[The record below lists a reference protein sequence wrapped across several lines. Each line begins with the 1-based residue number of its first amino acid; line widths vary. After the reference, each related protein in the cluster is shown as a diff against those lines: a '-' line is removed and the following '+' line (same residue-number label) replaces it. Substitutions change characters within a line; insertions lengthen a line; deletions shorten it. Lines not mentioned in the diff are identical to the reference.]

1 MKILLVEDD
10 DNKRSQLM
18 QFVGEFL
25 PETDVSIARSLQSGM
40 RQIRDQRADVVL
52 LDMTL
57 PTYDIG
63 PDEPG
68 GSTHA
73 FGGREF
79 LRELRRFKLHVPV
92 IVVTQ
97 FETFGSGADMTTLS
111 ALDAELKRDFP
122 GVYCGAV
129 YYHAAIQSWKEQLLN
144 MIRGAGAGEG
154 NGKSSRSR

>member
-1 MKILLVEDD
+1 MNILLVEDD
-10 DNKRSQLM
+10 DNKRTQLM
-18 QFVGEFL
+18 QFASEFL
-25 PETDVSIARSLQSGM
+25 PDAEVTTARSLQSGM
-40 RQIRDQRADVVL
+40 RRIRGQSADIVL

-79 LRELRRFKLHVPV
+79 LKELRRFKLRVPV

-97 FETFGSGADMTTLS
+97 FETFGSGADVTTLG
-111 ALDAELKRDFP
+111 ALDSELRRDFP
-122 GVYCGAV
+122 GVYRGAV
-129 YYHAAIQSWKEQLLN
+129 YYHAAIQSWKEQLLM
-144 MIRGAGAGEG
+144 MIKDAKAGE
-154 NGKSSRSR
+154 R

>member
-10 DNKRSQLM
+10 DNKRTLLT
-18 QFVGEFL
+18 QFVADSL
-25 PETDVSIARSLQSGM
+25 PKAELIVARSLQSG
-40 RQIRDQRADVVL
+40 IRKIRTQLADLVL

-79 LRELRRFKLHVPV
+79 LRELRRFKLNVPV

-97 FETFGSGADMTTLS
+97 FQTFGSGHESTTLG
-111 ALDAELKRDFP
+111 ALDDELKRDFP
-122 GVYCGAV
+122 SLYRGAV
-129 YYHAAIQSWKEQLLN
+129 YYHAAIQSWKENLKHSIDDT
-144 MIRGAGAGEG
+144 MAG
-154 NGKSSRSR
+154 RQ

>member
-10 DNKRSQLM
+10 DNKRTLLT
-18 QFVGEFL
+18 QFVGDSVPRAEL
-25 PETDVSIARSLQSGM
+25 VVARSLQSGM
-40 RQIRDQRADVVL
+40 RKIRGEAADLVL

-79 LRELRRFKLHVPV
+79 LRELRRFKLRVPV

-97 FETFGSGADMTTLS
+97 FQTFGSGPESTTLA
-111 ALDAELKRDFP
+111 ALDAELRRDFP
-122 GVYCGAV
+122 GVYRGSV
-129 YYHAAIQSWKEQLLN
+129 YYHAAIQSWKDKLKN
-144 MIRGAGAGEG
+144 MIDDTVTESHENIDRG
-154 NGKSSRSR
+154 

>member
-10 DNKRSQLM
+10 DNKRTQLAH
-18 QFVGEFL
+18 FVS
-25 PETDVSIARSLQSGM
+25 ETWPGTQVDVARSLQSGL
-40 RQIRDQRADVVL
+40 RAIRKMPNPDLVL

-63 PDEPG
+63 PDEAG

-79 LRELRRFKLHVPV
+79 FKELRRFKRELPV

-97 FETFGSGADMTTLS
+97 FEAFGAGAEMTTLN
-111 ALDAELKRDFP
+111 ALDAELRSEFSANYV
-122 GVYCGAV
+122 GYV
-129 YYHAAIQSWKEQLLN
+129 YYRSAIESWKPQLKK
-144 MIRGAGAGEG
+144 MIESTA
-154 NGKSSRSR
+154 SRTQ